1 VTEVR
6 DRRWIAATPRDVWRL
21 LSAVERSPDWCPWA
35 RAVVALDRPAA
46 LGVAY
51 EQHGGVLTPLAARSR
66 WRIVEFDPPRRQVHR
81 AEHVRLAASFDR
93 IFELRSDGADGTW
106 LTLGVRYR
114 PALGLL
120 GRAADR
126 VLLRALQARR
136 LPRALDGI
144 ERLAATPGVRRLPS

>member
-1 VTEVR
+1 MR
-6 DRRWIAATPRDVWRL
+6 DRRWIAATPRDVWTL

-35 RAVVALDRPAA
+35 RTVVAPGGPAG

-51 EQHGGVLTPLAARSR
+51 EQRGGVLTPVATRSR

-81 AEHVRLAASFDR
+81 AEQLRLAASFDR

-114 PALGLL
+114 PVLGLL
-120 GRAADR
+120 GQALDRA
-126 VLLRALQARR
+126 VLRSLQARR

-144 ERLAATPGVRRLPS
+144 EHLTATGGLRRLV